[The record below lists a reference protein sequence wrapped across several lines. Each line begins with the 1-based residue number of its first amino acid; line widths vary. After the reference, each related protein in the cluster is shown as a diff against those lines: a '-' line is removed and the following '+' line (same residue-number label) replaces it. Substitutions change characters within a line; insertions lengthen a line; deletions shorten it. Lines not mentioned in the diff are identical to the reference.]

1 MDPTNAAL
9 QLFVFL
15 GLPLFAWWV
24 CKRSRLLALLSPVM
38 VVYGGGILFG
48 NLARLGT
55 EAEAFAQSVAGV
67 SVMLSISLLMISAD
81 LKHWLRLAPI
91 TLLAS
96 SLAIAT
102 VVVLASTLAPVFASH
117 IDDVWKVAGMLA
129 ALYTGST
136 VNMTAVATALDVDP
150 ITYGVVL
157 SSDVVIGGSYLA
169 FLFVAGGRV
178 FGWFLT
184 PFQRTPEGV
193 DRLEEL
199 PRPTIAGVA
208 KSLLLAGVILGAS
221 VGLSKLAPAGTGEP
235 FIILTVTTLGILLSF
250 VPRLR
255 RTEGAYETGDYLLLV
270 FSGAVGSLATWDRL
284 EAAAPALFVYALAL
298 GAGAVS
304 IHALLCRLCRVDRD
318 TTIITLVA
326 AFYGPP
332 FIGPV
337 ASALGNREIVVSG
350 ITAGLLGMAVANYL
364 GLAVAYG
371 VKALL

>member
-1 MDPTNAAL
+1 MDSTNAAL

-15 GLPLFAWWV
+15 GLPLFAWWA

-235 FIILTVTTLGILLSF
+235 FIILAVTTLGILLSF

-326 AFYGPP
+326 AFYEPP

-350 ITAGLLGMAVANYL
+350 ITAGLLGMALANYL

>member
-1 MDPTNAAL
+1 MNAAL

-15 GLPLFAWWV
+15 GLPFFAWWA
-24 CKRSRLLALLSPVM
+24 CKRSRLLGVLSPVM

-48 NLARLGT
+48 NMARSGT
-55 EAEAFAQSVAGV
+55 EAETLAQSVAGV
-67 SVMLSISLLMISAD
+67 SVMLSIALLIISAD
-81 LKHWLRLAPI
+81 FKRWLRLAPI

-102 VVVLASTLAPVFASH
+102 VSALASALAPVFASYT
-117 IDDVWKVAGMLA
+117 DDTWKVAGMLA
-129 ALYTGST
+129 ALYTGGT
-136 VNMTAVATALDVDP
+136 VNMTAVSTALDVDP

-157 SSDVVIGGSYLA
+157 SSDVVIGGAYLA

-178 FGWFLT
+178 FGWFLP
-184 PFQRTPEGV
+184 PFQAIREGEQP
-193 DRLEEL
+193 LEGL

-208 KSLLLAGVILGAS
+208 KSLLLAVAVLGTATA
-221 VGLSKLAPAGTGEP
+221 LSKLAPVGMRDP
-235 FIILTVTTLGILLSF
+235 FIILAVTTLGILLSF
-250 VPRLR
+250 VPLLR

-270 FSGAVGSLATWDRL
+270 FSGAVGSLATLDKL
-284 EAAAPALFVYALAL
+284 EAAEPALFLYAFAL
-298 GAGAVS
+298 GLGSVA
-304 IHALLCRLCRVDRD
+304 IHSLLCRLCRVDRD

-350 ITAGLLGMAVANYL
+350 ITAGLVGLAVANYL